1 MRKEVLNVSVFKIVF
16 TYTQLFLYSL
26 DVDALVLVLVLDW
39 IFVSFV
45 LLFLFFGRKRKNS
58 NFDASYILN
67 QLIMLEIMSS
77 QNDFKKDSTF
87 VKILKSIP

>member
-1 MRKEVLNVSVFKIVF
+1 MRKEFLNASVC
-16 TYTQLFLYSL
+16 TCTQLFLYSL
-26 DVDALVLVLVLDW
+26 DVDALVLVLVLVLDW

-45 LLFLFFGRKRKNS
+45 LLFFFFGKKRKNS

-67 QLIMLEIMSS
+67 QLIIVEIMSS